1 MNQKKVNKNL
11 KKIISV
17 TKVKSINKLLDHKKI
32 KKNTIKNISNIH
44 QKSAVIN
51 NDKKN
56 EKNEEK
62 RLVVSVDREKHKKNR
77 KEINEEK
84 NNLDFNAHFKYNDL
98 VEALTSLK
106 NNKNQNSSITNKEKK
121 INNNNVKQTNYNII
135 SRNVKMN
142 NYVKYLEFIKDS
154 KRVLKVSRKPDG
166 QEYREL
172 AKVTSIGV
180 VIIGVIG
187 FVIMLLGALI
197 GL

>member
-62 RLVVSVDREKHKKNR
+62 RLVVSVDREKHIKNK

-84 NNLDFNAHFKYNDL
+84 KNLDFNAHFKYNDL

-121 INNNNVKQTNYNII
+121 TNNKNAKQTNYNII

-142 NYVKYLEFIKDS
+142 NYVKYLEF
-154 KRVLKVSRKPDG
+154 LKT
-166 QEYREL
+166 
-172 AKVTSIGV
+172 VT
-180 VIIGVIG
+180 
-187 FVIMLLGALI
+187 IM
-197 GL
+197 